1 MKTMPARE
9 ICILAALLVAS
20 ASGLFAGEPQKED
33 AAFSEKLLSAI
44 QNSDYNAFVADGTQA
59 FHGITK
65 SQFDSVCTAL
75 GPKLKTV
82 HVTFLGE
89 LSQHGFR
96 VTLWKLSFSDGG
108 DDALAT
114 LSVKDD
120 KVGGYWIR

>member
-1 MKTMPARE
+1 MKTMHVRR

-20 ASGLFAGEPQKED
+20 ASGLLAGEPQKED

-44 QNSDYNAFVADGTQA
+44 QNSDYNAFVADGTEA

-65 SQFDSVCTAL
+65 PQFDSVCTAL
-75 GPKLKTV
+75 GSKLKTA

-89 LSQHGFR
+89 LNQHGFR
-96 VTLWKLSFSDGG
+96 VTLWKLSFSDGS

-114 LSVKDD
+114 LSVKDG
-120 KVGGYWIR
+120 KVGVFWIK